1 MEQNKLESVHALL
14 CDAIAHNFPDW
25 KERSRVS
32 YEIAFML
39 KKYMIQNYCH
49 ISIENNQLVFYPNVQ
64 ATVEVYDNIKFPI
77 TIIEPHEETNDNIID
92 KIRKLIS
99 K

>member
-39 KKYMIQNYCH
+39 KKYMTQNYCH

-64 ATVEVYDNIKFPI
+64 ATVEVFKTENNIF
-77 TIIEPHEETNDNIID
+77 EELKDFYN
-92 KIRKLIS
+92 KLIS